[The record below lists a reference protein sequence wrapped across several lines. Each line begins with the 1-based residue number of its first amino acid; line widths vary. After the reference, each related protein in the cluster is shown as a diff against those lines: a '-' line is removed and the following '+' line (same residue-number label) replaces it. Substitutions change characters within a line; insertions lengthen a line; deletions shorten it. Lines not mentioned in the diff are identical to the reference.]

1 MPKYGLLV
9 VAILSLSG
17 LVISSNGVR
26 ARTIHEC
33 NTIYNNCTANC
44 DRYAPNAG
52 SASSCIS
59 NCGSKAQTCHDT
71 ASDRPN
77 KAMTVAPPKGNPN
90 PKVPKSSITT
100 TTGMKDTGSS
110 SLKNKVQT
118 DTQIQTRTLNPT
130 TTSGPV
136 LQKR

>member
-9 VAILSLSG
+9 VAILSVSG
-17 LVISSNGVR
+17 LVISPNGVR

-33 NTIYNNCTANC
+33 NTIYNNCSANC
-44 DRYAPNAG
+44 DKYASSAG
-52 SASSCIS
+52 SAASCIS
-59 NCGSKAQTCHDT
+59 NCGTKAQTCHDT

-77 KAMTVAPPKGNPN
+77 KAMTVAPPKGGN

-100 TTGMKDTGSS
+100 TTGIMKDTSS
-110 SLKNKVQT
+110 TGLKNKVQT
-118 DTQIQTRTLNPT
+118 NTQIQTRTLNQTPT
-130 TTSGPV
+130 SSPS